1 MVGAV
6 QVLNIVKRVS
16 PQIRA
21 PIVIFLYFNP
31 ILYRTIDKMCQQL
44 ADSGAK
50 GETNPQLLQDLRYLF
65 TQHWLR
71 GGCNLLSNIT
81 G

>member
-1 MVGAV
+1 MAGAV

-50 GETNPQLLQDLRYLF
+50 GETLPGLYKNVEV
-65 TQHWLR
+65 H
-71 GGCNLLSNIT
+71 
-81 G
+81 

>member
-1 MVGAV
+1 MRAV
-6 QVLNIVKRVS
+6 QVLDIVKRVS

-44 ADSGAK
+44 ADAGAK
-50 GETNPQLLQDLRYLF
+50 GV
-65 TQHWLR
+65 
-71 GGCNLLSNIT
+71 I
-81 G
+81 